1 VKLSSENSAISVELA
16 KGLNLDLS
24 TWATRSCGNTVGVLV
39 PAINIVILRADPVDR
54 GRWNSVAE
62 AQTGGSFDI
71 YLAERGWRDA
81 AAKQQAFLRK
91 EDAETRRIAY
101 LYDDGKPP
109 RYGQFNHQVFI
120 ATPHPSEIDTV
131 SDEEDTDYDSAATSM
146 YDRSS
151 SPESGGHDD
160 MAFARPRPR
169 RNSTIRRDRVEED
182 IDSDGDLSGSA
193 STCSSTSELDLRDPT
208 DIPSNL
214 ADLLRRF
221 RAVKQSMLDSIDLPD
236 DGVSEN
242 DERLPPTALRSG
254 TVVKVSLVPVALAL
268 QPSALQ
274 AGSSLYE
281 AFENTVSSTS
291 GSALM
296 TASSFRSLARR
307 NNGGSCRKISRH

>member
-1 VKLSSENSAISVELA
+1 MKLSSENSAISVEFA

-39 PAINIVILRADPVDR
+39 PAININVLRAGALDR
-54 GRWNSVAE
+54 GRWDSVAE

-71 YLAERGWRDA
+71 YIAERGWREA
-81 AAKQQAFLRK
+81 AARQQAFLRK

-120 ATPHPSEIDTV
+120 ATPHPSGIDTV
-131 SDEEDTDYDSAATSM
+131 SDEEDTDYDSAASSV

-182 IDSDGDLSGSA
+182 IDSDGDVSGSA
-193 STCSSTSELDLRDPT
+193 STCSSTSELDLRDPA

-221 RAVKQSMLDSIDLPD
+221 RAVKQSMLDSIDLQD
-236 DGVSEN
+236 DGVFEN
-242 DERLPPTALRSG
+242 GERLPPNALRSG
-254 TVVKVSLVPVALAL
+254 TVVKVSLIPIALAL
-268 QPSALQ
+268 QPIALQ
-274 AGSSLYE
+274 AGSWIYE
-281 AFENTVSSTS
+281 AFKNTVSSRS

-296 TASSFRSLARR
+296 IASSFRSLARR

>member
-1 VKLSSENSAISVELA
+1 MKLSSEDSAISVELA
-16 KGLNLDLS
+16 KGVNLDLS

-39 PAINIVILRADPVDR
+39 PFIIVKVLRADSMDR
-54 GRWNSVAE
+54 RRWDSVAE

-81 AAKQQAFLRK
+81 AARQQAFLRK

-101 LYDDGKPP
+101 LYDDGEPP
-109 RYGQFNHQVFI
+109 RYGQFKYQVYI
-120 ATPHPSEIDTV
+120 ATPHPSEIDSV

-146 YDRSS
+146 YSRSS

-169 RNSTIRRDRVEED
+169 RNSTMRRDRVEEE

-193 STCSSTSELDLRDPT
+193 STCSSTSEPDSRDPI
-208 DIPSNL
+208 DIPANL

-221 RAVKQSMLDSIDLPD
+221 RAVQRSMLDTVDLPD
-236 DGVSEN
+236 DGAPE
-242 DERLPPTALRSG
+242 DDKPLPPTALRSG
-254 TVVKVSLVPVALAL
+254 TVVKVSLLPVALAL
-268 QPSALQ
+268 QPAAVH

-281 AFENTVSSTS
+281 AFKNVVSSTCF
-291 GSALM
+291 ATLT
-296 TASSFRSLARR
+296 TATSVRSLARR
-307 NNGGSCRKISRH
+307 NNGGPCRQLPRH